1 MGGIPTA
8 MKRILILTFSL
19 CAPLFLMA
27 QNGMLTLDESIQ
39 GVRNRLA
46 PRTFKVYGWAG
57 ADCIF
62 YSDTLQGQ
70 SRLVVEKADGAKV
83 GTMPLRAF
91 NKALKERSL
100 DTLRDFPSTLSWTSP
115 QRFWVETKGKK
126 VFAAFPA
133 GGVEQVLFS
142 GIPDKIENRE
152 VAPNDSAVAYTRANN
167 LYVWYKN
174 REWALSNDSDLK
186 VVNGYAVHRNE
197 FGITKGIFWSPSG
210 SSLAYYHM
218 DQRAIKEYPIV
229 DWTDVPAAQSPVYYP
244 MAGGPTHQVTLR
256 MYSLET
262 GKTVDVQTGQP
273 ADQYL
278 TNVCWSP
285 DAQTVYVTLVN
296 REQDHLWL
304 NAYNARTGAFERT
317 LLEEKDDRY
326 VEPLNPPF
334 FIKGDASRFIW
345 QSSRDGFNH
354 LYLYTVRGELVK
366 QLTKGNYEVT
376 RLVEADSKQDAAF
389 FISNAQGWMQRDFYK
404 VGLKSGEVTK
414 LSTGKGTHSIKMNA
428 GGTAWWDQLSAI
440 DTPNRMSI
448 FWEGGRKSREV
459 LNASNPLASY
469 RFGPVRYFTL
479 PSSDGTP
486 LQCRMYLPLG
496 FDSTKTYPA
505 IVYLYNGPHVQLI
518 TDTWLGGASNLWFHY
533 MAQQGYVVFTL
544 DGRGSDN
551 RGKAFEQAT
560 FRQLGTVEMQDQ
572 MLGVSYLKSKS
583 YVDGSRLG
591 IHGWSFGGF
600 MTTTM
605 MSRQPGVFKA
615 GVAGGPVIDW
625 SLYEVM
631 YTERYMDTPQTN
643 PAGYGTANLLNY
655 VQDLKGR
662 LLMIHGTSD
671 DVVVWQHSLMYVKK
685 AVDKGIQLDYFAY
698 PGHLHN
704 VLGKDR
710 THLFQK
716 ITDYF
721 NRNL

>member
-1 MGGIPTA
+1 
-8 MKRILILTFSL
+8 MKRILTSSFFL

-27 QNGMLTLDESIQ
+27 QNGLLTLDESIQ
-39 GVRNRLA
+39 GVRNRFA
-46 PRTFKVYGWAG
+46 PRTFKSFGWAG
-57 ADCIF
+57 ADHVF

-70 SRLVVEKADGAKV
+70 SRLWKEKADGTPA
-83 GTMPLRAF
+83 GALPMRAL
-91 NKALKERSL
+91 NRALKERSL
-100 DTLRDFPSTLSWTSP
+100 DTLRDFPATLAWTSAE
-115 QRFWVETKGKK
+115 RFWMETGGKK
-126 VFAAFPA
+126 VAVSFPSGA
-133 GGVEQVLFS
+133 IEQVLFS
-142 GIPDKIENRE
+142 GMPSKTENRD
-152 VAPNDSAVAYTRANN
+152 VAPNDSAVAYTRTNN
-167 LYVWYKN
+167 LYLWYKN
-174 REWALSNDSDLK
+174 REWALSNDTNLK
-186 VVNGYAVHRNE
+186 VVNGYAAHRNE
-197 FGITKGIFWSPSG
+197 FGITKGIFWSPNG
-210 SSLAYYHM
+210 MALAYYRM
-218 DQRAIKEYPIV
+218 DQRAIKGYPIV
-229 DWTDVPAAQSPVYYP
+229 DWNDVPAAQNPVYYP
-244 MAGGPTHQVTLR
+244 MAGGPSHQVTLR
-256 MYSLET
+256 IYSLES
-262 GKTVDVQTGQP
+262 GKTVEVQTGQP

-285 DAQTVYVTLVN
+285 DAQTIYVTLVN

-304 NAYNARTGAFERT
+304 NAYNARTGALERT
-317 LLEEKDDRY
+317 LIEEKDDRY

-334 FIKGDASRFIW
+334 FLKGDASRFIW
-345 QSSRDGFNH
+345 QSNRDGFNH

-366 QLTKGNYEVT
+366 QLTKGNFEVT
-376 RLVEADSKQDAAF
+376 RLLETDSKQDAAF
-389 FISNAQGWMQRDFYK
+389 FISNADGWMQRHFYK
-404 VGLKSGEVTK
+404 VGLKSGEVVK
-414 LSTGKGTHSIKMNA
+414 LSIGKGTHAPRMNSTC
-428 GGTAWWDQLSAI
+428 TAWWDQVSGI
-440 DTPNRMSI
+440 DTPNNLRL

-459 LNASNPLASY
+459 LTAANPLSAL
-469 RFGPVRYFTL
+469 RFGPVRFFTL
-479 PSSDGTP
+479 PASDGTP

-496 FDSTKTYPA
+496 FDSTKTYPTS
-505 IVYLYNGPHVQLI
+505 VYLYNGPHVQLI

-560 FRQLGTVEMQDQ
+560 FRQLGTMEMQDQ
-572 MLGVSYLKSKS
+572 MVGVSYLKSKPF
-583 YVDGSRLG
+583 VDASRLG

-631 YTERYMDTPQTN
+631 YTERYMDTPQSN

-671 DVVVWQHSLMYVKK
+671 DVVVWQHSLIYVKK
-685 AVDKGIQLDYFAY
+685 AVDKGVQLDYFAY